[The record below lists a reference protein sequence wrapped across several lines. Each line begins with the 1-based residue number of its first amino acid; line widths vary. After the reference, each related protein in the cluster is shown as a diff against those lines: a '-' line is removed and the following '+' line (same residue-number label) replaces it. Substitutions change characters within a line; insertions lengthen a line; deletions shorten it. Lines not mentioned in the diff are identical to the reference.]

1 MVALLK
7 RHGLKYFAFITW
19 MVGCYAWSQE
29 YFLGQIKHPV
39 KRDDFEDTG
48 CLISGRGF
56 SYGLAHGKHDSCQFE
71 DTYLYDTPVKKLSH
85 HQLFC

>member
-71 DTYLYDTPVKKLSH
+71 DTCLYDTPVKKLSH